1 LRVQTSRATDQ
12 DKITHGLARLRPLMN
27 HGQPIAWDFCGLAGR
42 SLAGR

>member
-12 DKITHGLARLRPLMN
+12 DEITYVLALLRAPLN
-27 HGQPIAWDFCGLAGR
+27 DCQPIAQGFCGLAGQ